1 MLKLKDTVFYGT
13 TGVCVVDC
21 VEKKKI
27 GNMKKD
33 YYVLKPV
40 SQSSSTVFIPTDN
53 EKLLLKVKPV
63 ISSDD
68 INGLIHAK
76 ESFEDVWVENEA
88 ERREVFSNIITSG
101 DRLSQIKLVRSIHN
115 KQRELNTQ
123 SKRLHIADERFF
135 KEVLRLICD
144 EFSFVLK
151 ISVKEIEELIYN
163 AV

>member
-53 EKLLLKVKPV
+53 EKLLLKVTNT
-63 ISSDD
+63 SSK
-68 INGLIHAK
+68 LI
-76 ESFEDVWVENEA
+76 
-88 ERREVFSNIITSG
+88 
-101 DRLSQIKLVRSIHN
+101 L
-115 KQRELNTQ
+115 
-123 SKRLHIADERFF
+123 
-135 KEVLRLICD
+135 
-144 EFSFVLK
+144 
-151 ISVKEIEELIYN
+151 Y
-163 AV
+163 